1 LKRNGK
7 SYDKFS
13 DHIGF
18 IPLVIIS
25 PADRDLIEGSRKQEG
40 MDSVISIGF
49 PLFKTTYPIPK

>member
-25 PADRDLIEGSRKQEG
+25 PADRDLIEGSRKQEEIHG
-40 MDSVISIGF
+40 
-49 PLFKTTYPIPK
+49 

>member
-25 PADRDLIEGSRKQEG
+25 PDRDLIVGSRKQEEIHG
-40 MDSVISIGF
+40 
-49 PLFKTTYPIPK
+49 

>member
-25 PADRDLIEGSRKQEG
+25 PADRDLIVEGSETRRKVHG
-40 MDSVISIGF
+40 
-49 PLFKTTYPIPK
+49 

>member
-25 PADRDLIEGSRKQEG
+25 PADRDLIEGSRKPVHGIALSQL
-40 MDSVISIGF
+40 DSHYLKQLIQ
-49 PLFKTTYPIPK
+49 